1 MWLLTASTRIVWVQ
15 SNEDNGR
22 VKTTHRFSP
31 APFRSAL
38 RLVQSSTTA
47 PVFARRRTKQQEG
60 PCLGNAEMV
69 HLNLESSCTRL
80 NGLWTL
86 FEKSIW
92 TCKCSRCQSLVQC
105 RHKYSVAAAGMVAQ
119 WHGHFLPAGDRSPVP
134 HPRGFQKSRAP
145 GGLCLKKILR
155 YPMKRCTT
163 FQGAKFTAR
172 YPFHD

>member
-92 TCKCSRCQSLVQC
+92 TCKCSRCQSLAQC
-105 RHKYSVAAAGMVAQ
+105 RHKYSVAAAGMVTSC
-119 WHGHFLPAGDRSPVP
+119 R
-134 HPRGFQKSRAP
+134 RGIDPPSRTHVASKESRAP